1 MKKFYKFL
9 VVIIY
14 YFFLKYFNLC
24 YNKYGDN
31 MDKKTRI
38 KSILFLYITLG
49 FTMVIFKDHNYNDN
63 DYVIYDNDI
72 EPYGAYKKGNIYIGN
87 HEYIES
93 IKGKIHVGD
102 VLIEQGYKTCDGY
115 FDPNYKIYS
124 SYLITDKDDRNT
136 ILNVLNIYNTEVN
149 FEFNR
154 TLESMRV
161 EWTIHNI
168 LYNMGIERNRTKDVD
183 LNNGD
188 ENIYSNPV
196 LKKLIK

>member
-1 MKKFYKFL
+1 
-9 VVIIY
+9 
-14 YFFLKYFNLC
+14 
-24 YNKYGDN
+24 
-31 MDKKTRI
+31 MDKKTKI
-38 KSILFLYITLG
+38 KAILYFYFALGITV
-49 FTMVIFKDHNYNDN
+49 FIFKEHNYDNN

-93 IKGKIHVGD
+93 IKDKINKGD
-102 VLIEQGYKTCDGY
+102 VLIEQGYKTSEGY

-136 ILNVLNIYNTEVN
+136 ILNVLNIYNTEVC

-154 TLESMRV
+154 SMESMRV
-161 EWTIHNI
+161 EWAIHNI

-183 LNNGD
+183 LNNDD
-188 ENIYSNPV
+188 EKIYSNPV

>member
-1 MKKFYKFL
+1 
-9 VVIIY
+9 
-14 YFFLKYFNLC
+14 
-24 YNKYGDN
+24 

-38 KSILFLYITLG
+38 KAILYFYFALGITV
-49 FTMVIFKDHNYNDN
+49 FIFKDHDYDNN

-87 HEYIES
+87 HNYIES
-93 IKGKIHVGD
+93 IKDKTNKGD
-102 VLIEQGYKTCDGY
+102 VLIEQGYKTS
-115 FDPNYKIYS
+115 S

-154 TLESMRV
+154 TMESMRV

-168 LYNMGIERNRTKDVD
+168 LYNMGIEQNRTKDVD
-183 LNNGD
+183 LNNDD
-188 ENIYSNPV
+188 EKIYSNPV